1 MNHHQGTAEQDT
13 DGFDIK
19 AIFMRYKSFF
29 VVRQK
34 QIIKYCLIVVGTM
47 SVLIGWRFIS
57 SPPMTT
63 YSEMISFTFSQSEKG
78 AYPNGAPFSITD
90 VTNRNV
96 LATVWEE
103 NNLQSQGVTLKEFTD
118 AVSIIPYADNE
129 EFIKKKYQGML
140 ARKNL
145 TSAEISTIER
155 DFRIELESQAR
166 KNALLSMTLPFT
178 SPLSG
183 SLAKKVLSDIPKT
196 WSLQAINQLGVV
208 SIPMADTESVQDDIL
223 KKGSPFQILDYF
235 YKSAAQLQLT
245 ISRIADYPG
254 GDSLK
259 DPETGLSIEDLRRR
273 VADLN
278 RYWILDF
285 DNYVQQHNKASEID
299 IRSAEIHLKELKDR
313 QAQYIAE
320 AKTYVSALQNYD
332 AITKTSKVPQSFE
345 YSNGN
350 RMQNGASGVQ
360 LDGDSLQRLI
370 DIGSQNKDSDFRQEL
385 TRKAVQAELNA
396 KNMDQEIL
404 RNERRIQA
412 ARASGGKGQ
421 VDNEKMQFYTQ
432 EIWKQMLSISGSI
445 QRIQKLQMVKFSD
458 ADGQLYASSSVSKS
472 FASGITSI
480 ILAPTVIL
488 ILCGIVLV
496 IVTII
501 RRLAKTEHKSAFN

>member
-1 MNHHQGTAEQDT
+1 
-13 DGFDIK
+13 
-19 AIFMRYKSFF
+19 
-29 VVRQK
+29 
-34 QIIKYCLIVVGTM
+34 
-47 SVLIGWRFIS
+47 
-57 SPPMTT
+57 MTT
-63 YSEMISFTFSQSEKG
+63 YSEMISFSFSQSEKG
-78 AYPNGAPFSITD
+78 AYPNGAPFTITD

-96 LATVWEE
+96 LAAVWAE
-103 NNLQSQGVTLKEFTD
+103 NNLESQGVTLKEFS
-118 AVSIIPYADNE
+118 AAISIIPYADNE

-145 TSAEISTIER
+145 TSAEISAIER
-155 DFRIELESQAR
+155 DFRVELESQAR
-166 KNALLSMTLPFT
+166 KNALLSMTVPFN

-183 SLAKKVLSDIPKT
+183 SLAKKVLNDIPKT

-208 SIPMADTESVQDDIL
+208 SIPMADIESVQEDVL

-235 YKSAAQLQLT
+235 YKSSAQLQVT
-245 ISRIADYPG
+245 INRIADFPG
-254 GDSLK
+254 GDSMK

-273 VADLN
+273 IADLN

-285 DNYVQQHNKASEID
+285 DNYVQQYNKASEID

-320 AKTYVSALQNYD
+320 AKTYVLALQNYD
-332 AITKTSKVPQSFE
+332 AVTKTSKVAQSFE
-345 YSNGN
+345 YANGN
-350 RMQNGASGVQ
+350 RSQSGASGVQ

-421 VDNEKMQFYTQ
+421 ADNEKMQFYTQ
-432 EIWKQMLSISGSI
+432 EIWKQMLMISSSI

-458 ADGQLYASSSVSKS
+458 ADGQLYTAGSVNKS
-472 FASGITSI
+472 FASGITGI
-480 ILAPTVIL
+480 ILAPIIVL
-488 ILCGIVLV
+488 ILCAIVLV
-496 IVTII
+496 AVTII
-501 RRLAKTEHKSAFN
+501 RQLAKPKEKSA

>member
-1 MNHHQGTAEQDT
+1 MSQNQTSSEQPL
-13 DGFDIK
+13 DGVDIK
-19 AIFMRYKSFF
+19 FIFEKIRLHIAK
-29 VVRQK
+29 RHRE
-34 QIIKYCLIVVGTM
+34 ITKYGLIVAAMMFVM
-47 SVLIGWRFIS
+47 IGWRMIS
-57 SPPMTT
+57 APPMTT
-63 YSEMISFTFSQSEKG
+63 YSEMVSFNFSQSERG
-78 AYPNGAPFSITD
+78 VYPNGSPFSITD
-90 VTNRNV
+90 LTNRNV
-96 LATVWEE
+96 LAAVWEE
-103 NNLQSQGVTLKEFTD
+103 NNLNSQGISLKEFSD

-140 ARKNL
+140 TRKNL

-155 DFRIELESQAR
+155 DFRIELENQAR
-166 KNALLSMTLPFT
+166 KNALLTLTVPFT

-183 SLAKKVLSDIPKT
+183 NLAKKVLSDIPKT

-208 SIPMADTESVQDDIL
+208 SIPMADIESVQDDIL

-235 YKSAAQLQLT
+235 YKSSAQLQLT
-245 ISRIADYPG
+245 LNRIADYPG

-273 VADLN
+273 IADLN
-278 RYWILDF
+278 RYWVLDF
-285 DNYVQQHNKASEID
+285 DNYVQQYNKASEID

-313 QAQYIAE
+313 QAQYVAE
-320 AKTYVSALQNYD
+320 SKTYISALQNYD
-332 AITKTSKVPQSFE
+332 AVTKTSKVSQSLE
-345 YSNGN
+345 YANGN

-421 VDNEKMQFYTQ
+421 VDAEKMQFYTQ
-432 EIWKQMLSISGSI
+432 EIWKQMLAISSSI
-445 QRIQKLQMVKFSD
+445 QRIQKIQMVKFSD
-458 ADGQLYASSSVSKS
+458 ADGQLYTAGSVNKS
-472 FASGITSI
+472 FASGI
-480 ILAPTVIL
+480 L
-488 ILCGIVLV
+488 GIVLV
-496 IVTII
+496 PTII
-501 RRLAKTEHKSAFN
+501 LVICAVVLVLVTLIARLANPARKSAYN

>member
-1 MNHHQGTAEQDT
+1 MNHNQNTQEQPS
-13 DGFDIK
+13 DGIDIK
-19 AIFMRYKSFF
+19 AIFHSVRTYLVM
-29 VVRQK
+29 RQK
-34 QIIKYCLIVVGTM
+34 QIIRYGLIVVAMM
-47 SVLIGWRFIS
+47 SVMIGWRFIS

-63 YSEMISFTFSQSEKG
+63 YSEMISFSFSQSEKG

-96 LATVWEE
+96 LAAVWEE
-103 NNLQSQGVTLKEFTD
+103 NNLESQGVSLKEFAD
-118 AVSIIPYADNE
+118 SISIIPYADNE
-129 EFIKKKYQGML
+129 EFIKKKYSGML

-155 DFRIELESQAR
+155 DFRVELESQAR
-166 KNALLSMTLPFT
+166 KNALLSMTVPFA

-208 SIPMADTESVQDDIL
+208 SIPMADIESVQDDVL

-273 VADLN
+273 IADLN

-332 AITKTSKVPQSFE
+332 AVTKTSKIAQSFE
-345 YSNGN
+345 YSNGS

-370 DIGSQNKDSDFRQEL
+370 DIGSQNKDSDFRQDL

-432 EIWKQMLSISGSI
+432 EIWKQLLAISGGI

-458 ADGQLYASSSVSKS
+458 ADGQLYTSGSVSKS
-472 FASGITSI
+472 SASGITGI
-480 ILAPTVIL
+480 ILAPIVIL
-488 ILCGIVLV
+488 ILCGIVLAV
-496 IVTII
+496 VTII
-501 RRLAKTEHKSAFN
+501 GRINKPEHKSAYN

>member
-1 MNHHQGTAEQDT
+1 MNHNQTAPEEAS
-13 DGFDIK
+13 DGIDIR
-19 AIFMRYKSFF
+19 AILLNCKSYL
-29 VVRQK
+29 VTRQK
-34 QIIKYCLIVVGTM
+34 QITKYGLILVAMM
-47 SVLIGWRFIS
+47 SILIGWRFIS

-78 AYPNGAPFSITD
+78 AYPNGSPFSITD

-96 LATVWEE
+96 IAAVWEE
-103 NNLQSQGVTLKEFTD
+103 NKLESQGITLKELTD
-118 AVSIIPYADNE
+118 SISIIPYADNE

-166 KNALLSMTLPFT
+166 KNALLSLTVPFN

-208 SIPMADTESVQDDIL
+208 SIPMADIESVQDDIL

-332 AITKTSKVPQSFE
+332 AVTKTSKVAQSFE
-345 YSNGN
+345 YGNGN

-432 EIWKQMLSISGSI
+432 EIWKQMLAISSSI

-458 ADGQLYASSSVSKS
+458 ADGQLYTSGSVSKS
-472 FASGITSI
+472 FASSVTGI
-480 ILAPTVIL
+480 ILAPLVIL
-488 ILCGIVLV
+488 ILCGIVLAV
-496 IVTII
+496 VTII
-501 RRLAKTEHKSAFN
+501 GRVAKPERNSAFN